1 MTCLPAEVCAYK
13 TTPVFKADTV
23 PKALT
28 RSHRTKPGVWGRIT
42 VLTGAL
48 DLTRFDADGAVIR
61 HDAIWSGEAAIVAP
75 GEPHAVTLS
84 DSASFQVTFLRA
96 KPAHPIYERV

>member
-1 MTCLPAEVCAYK
+1 MTCIPAEACAYK
-13 TTPVFKADTV
+13 TTPVFTADTV

-42 VLTGAL
+42 VVTGAL
-48 DLTRFDADGAVIR
+48 DLTRFDKTGAVIR
-61 HDAIWSGEAAIVAP
+61 HDAIWSGETAIVAP

-84 DSASFQVTFLRA
+84 DSASFSVTFLRTD
-96 KPAHPIYERV
+96 PAHPVSERV